1 MGDIEGRHGFPA
13 EMYGLRPAGND
24 VKEAR
29 GEEFQGICEKS
40 LRLKGIYGNISTCD
54 I

>member
-13 EMYGLRPAGND
+13 ELYGLRPAGNG